1 MIVRQCPAMRLAG
14 VLSLPLDTLDR
25 CVITSSGLFVR
36 RVHGEVAPSRIGD
49 RAWGGRR
56 HVTAAE
62 VSGIQS
68 SRGAARNPPLK
79 GVEADA
85 LPSLEMTAGRS
96 GCQSPTADQSPS
108 VTAVREPPLYAAEEW
123 PERRTTDRGE
133 RWPAVQDRFHS
144 GAT

>member
-14 VLSLPLDTLDR
+14 VLSLPLDTLDT

-49 RAWGGRR
+49 RAWGGSVT
-56 HVTAAE
+56 VTAAE

-68 SRGAARNPPLK
+68 SRGAAVTPPLQ

-85 LPSLEMTAGRS
+85 LPSHEMTVAPAVASRLS
-96 GCQSPTADQSPS
+96 ADRSPS
-108 VTAVREPPLYAAEEW
+108 VTAAREPPLYAAEAW

>member
-25 CVITSSGLFVR
+25 CVITSSGR
-36 RVHGEVAPSRIGD
+36 SRSTGHD
-49 RAWGGRR
+49 
-56 HVTAAE
+56 
-62 VSGIQS
+62 S
-68 SRGAARNPPLK
+68 SPIK

-85 LPSLEMTAGRS
+85 LPSHELTAGASVASRLS
-96 GCQSPTADQSPS
+96 ADQSPS

-144 GAT
+144 AAT